1 MDECRFVHF
10 CISSD
15 ESRNKENDILT
26 IFITKYLL
34 FSVYIIIFRPKQIIM
49 GISKKPLRRISP
61 RRKAHNEAFDLEEKK
76 DEFKAPDSWTIIS
89 ALNRILEQAEDSKL
103 SDEFWES
110 CEAPLAFLNKKLG
123 LTNIQI
129 VVLAILLEAGEPV
142 SWRGLA
148 GYLNCTRLS
157 IMVYS
162 EEVGELVTR
171 RWIIRRS
178 VQDIGVTSDGFAFA
192 SGVLTAFQRNTTFIP
207 EKIDGL
213 TEQEFVDKLETHIDK
228 NKDDH
233 NVHFID
239 DEEWMLQLVKA
250 NPNLPLC
257 HEILKFDDI
266 HVQSLLLMIVFDY
279 AQWEGSDDEGL
290 QFTTIN
296 GLYPCDFACDGL
308 RRKLRDGSHPL
319 IVCGYIE
326 HKCEDG
332 LSNSEQ
338 YMLTRK
344 AKTELLSNYKPS
356 RSKCRRMVPNG
367 KYLKNHN
374 DIREKSLFFNATE
387 QQQIDRLA
395 SLLST
400 DNLPSVQQRLEEQGM
415 RKGFA
420 CLFYGGP
427 GTGKTE
433 TVLQI
438 ARQTG
443 RDLMQVDIAGL
454 RDKYV
459 GESEKNIKEVF
470 ARYRT
475 LCKNCEVI
483 PILFFNEA
491 DAIFGKRTTI
501 GGTNPSIEKMDNAMQ
516 NIILQEVEDL
526 DGILIATTNLTCNLD
541 SAFERRF
548 IYKVEF
554 HKPDTDVKTK
564 IWCSMLKDITE
575 DEARQLAVHFDF
587 SGGQIENIARKRTV
601 DYILSGKFASLD
613 EIEGYCRAELLN
625 GKEHR
630 TIGFINGRN
639 G

>member
-1 MDECRFVHF
+1 
-10 CISSD
+10 
-15 ESRNKENDILT
+15 
-26 IFITKYLL
+26 
-34 FSVYIIIFRPKQIIM
+34 M

-61 RRKAHNEAFDLEEKK
+61 RRKVLNEAFDLEKKK

-192 SGVLTAFQRNTTFIP
+192 SGVLTAFQHNTTFIP
-207 EKIDGL
+207 EKLDGL
-213 TEQEFVDKLETHIDK
+213 TEQEFVDKLESRIDM
-228 NKDDH
+228 NMDDH
-233 NVHFID
+233 NVSFED

-257 HEILKFDDI
+257 REVLRFDDI
-266 HVQSLLLMIVFDY
+266 HVQSLLLMIVYDY

-290 QFTTIN
+290 QFDTIS
-296 GLYPCDFACDGL
+296 GLYPCEFACDGM

-319 IVCGYIE
+319 IQCGYIE

-338 YMLTRK
+338 YMLTRTAK
-344 AKTELLSNYKPS
+344 AELLSNYQPS
-356 RSKCRRMVPNG
+356 RTRCCRRVPSG
-367 KYLKNHN
+367 RFLKSH
-374 DIREKSLFFNATE
+374 ITIKEKPLFFNATE

-400 DNLPSVQQRLEEQGM
+400 ENLPSIQQRLEEQGM

-420 CLFYGGP
+420 CLFYGAP

-454 RDKYV
+454 RDKWV

-470 ARYRT
+470 ARYRKV
-475 LCKNCEVI
+475 CKSCEVM

-491 DAIFGKRTTI
+491 DAIINKRTEHVEH
-501 GGTNPSIEKMDNAMQ
+501 SVEKMDNAMQ
-516 NIILQEVEDL
+516 NIILQEIEDL
-526 DGILIATTNLTCNLD
+526 DGILIATTNLTSNLD
-541 SAFERRF
+541 KAFERRF
-548 IYKVEF
+548 LYKVEF

-564 IWCSMLKDITE
+564 IWHSMLTDITE
-575 DEARQLAVHFDF
+575 DDARQLAVHFDF

-630 TIGFINGRN
+630 TIGFLS
-639 G
+639 